1 MLALPAE
8 WGPLYIIEA
17 VRDLL
22 ADQDMVVVTG
32 KNANNWRVQL
42 QNPPLT
48 PVPLVFQDSCRASCF
63 SSLASTK
70 WNLWQSGVQGL

>member
-1 MLALPAE
+1 MLSLPAE

-32 KNANNWRVQL
+32 RSPNGWRCLSSRQNHCSPFSSHYRGTDSLMLSQL
-42 QNPPLT
+42 QLHHICLYALSFN
-48 PVPLVFQDSCRASCF
+48 DS
-63 SSLASTK
+63 
-70 WNLWQSGVQGL
+70 